1 MHSGKPLPTINVLA
15 CQIEVPVTL
24 TTAARDQHLQSMA
37 ARVGSALEQHR
48 QSQPDN
54 PVRLVVLPELS
65 SIDYSRES
73 FEQLQHLAEDLHG
86 PSTDCWRKIA
96 TQHNAFIAYSFPRKS
111 DKHYTISVAIIDPT
125 GTVVGVY
132 DKLHLAQYGA
142 SMEKEYFQRGENLL
156 VFEIDGLRVAPI
168 ICYDIRFPE
177 LCRSLAVEHRVDLIL
192 HCGAYYRDESFYTW
206 HDFVRTRA
214 LENQLHFLSLNR
226 AGKHYGNSLY
236 CPPWVDN
243 EISATHFDE
252 HREDF
257 KTLLID
263 RTRIEQVREQYAF
276 LHDRLDSY

>member
-1 MHSGKPLPTINVLA
+1 MEITQPAINVLA
-15 CQIEVPVTL
+15 CQMEVPVTL
-24 TTAARDQHLQSMA
+24 TMAARDQHLQRIA
-37 ARVGSALEQHR
+37 ARVSSTLQ
-48 QSQPDN
+48 QQQPDT

-73 FEQLQHLAEDLHG
+73 FDQLQYLAEDLHG
-86 PSTDCWRKIA
+86 PSTDCWRKVAI
-96 TQHNAFIAYSFPRKS
+96 QHNVFIAYSFPRKA
-111 DKHYTISVAIIDPT
+111 DEHYTISVAVIDPT
-125 GTVVGVY
+125 GAVVGVY

-142 SMEKEYFQRGENLL
+142 SMEKEYFQRGEKLL
-156 VFEIDGLRVAPI
+156 VFEVDGLRIAPI

-177 LCRSLAVEHRVDLIL
+177 LCRSLAIEHNVDLIL

-214 LENQLHFLSLNR
+214 LENQLHFVSLNR
-226 AGKHYGNSLY
+226 AGEHYGNSLY

-243 EISATHFDE
+243 EIAATHFEE

-257 KTLLID
+257 KTLWVD

-276 LHDRLDSY
+276 LHDRLERY